1 MNEHAEQALSQA
13 REVLGEHFSE
23 FLIVAAFEKS
33 REPIIEKSGS
43 VFAAKG
49 LADAAAYQLDVLGKC
64 DDDDEDDGERRWRDD
79 GDDFTDGDPK
89 VKA

>member
-1 MNEHAEQALSQA
+1 MNEHAEKALSQA

-23 FLIVAAFEKS
+23 FLIVAAFERS

-64 DDDDEDDGERRWRDD
+64 DDDEDDGERKWRDD

>member
-1 MNEHAEQALSQA
+1 MNEAAEQALA
-13 REVLGEHFSE
+13 RAAELLGEHFSE
-23 FLIVAAFEKS
+23 YVIICAQKAS
-33 REPIIEKSGS
+33 RLPIIEHGGS

-49 LADAAAYQLDVLGKC
+49 IADAAAYQLDVLGKC
-64 DDDDEDDGERRWRDD
+64 DDDEDDGERKWRDD